1 MELDEYAEANRA
13 NWSERVAGHWEPDG
27 YDAPGFI
34 ADPARVSGVVRFDH
48 QYLGDVTGKTLLHL
62 QCHFGMDTLSWA
74 RLGAEVTGIDFSQ
87 EAIAAA
93 ERMSRE
99 SGTPGRFVVS
109 ELYETP
115 STLAGERFDVVY
127 TGVGALNWLPDIAAW
142 GEVVAEMLKPGGAL
156 YLREGHPVLWSLRFP
171 IEDPHDESLVVEYP
185 YFEVEEPLAWDEEES
200 YLGSAKVANTRTY
213 EWNHGIGEIM
223 TALLDQG
230 LEIELFEEH
239 RFLEWKGLH
248 HMVEGD
254 DGLWRLPE
262 HQGELVPLMYSLRA
276 RKKS

>member
-1 MELDEYAEANRA
+1 MELDKYGTANRA
-13 NWSERVAGHWEPDG
+13 NWSERVAGHWEPDA

-34 ADPARVSGVVRFDH
+34 ADPARVSGVVQFDH

-74 RLGAEVTGIDFSQ
+74 RLGAEVTGIDFSL
-87 EAIAAA
+87 EAVTAAQ
-93 ERMSRE
+93 RMSRE

-127 TGVGALNWLPDIAAW
+127 TGVGALNWLPDISAW
-142 GEVVAEMLKPGGAL
+142 GEVVAGMLKPGGAF
-156 YLREGHPVLWSLRFP
+156 YMREGHPVLWSLRFP

-185 YFEVEEPLAWDEEES
+185 YFEVEEPLAFDFEES
-200 YLGSAKVANTRTY
+200 YLGSAKVANARTY

-230 LEIELFEEH
+230 LEIDLFEEH

-254 DGLWRLPE
+254 DGRWRLPE
-262 HQGELVPLMYSLRA
+262 RQAELVPLMYSLRA

>member
-1 MELDEYAEANRA
+1 MELDEYGAANRA

-34 ADPARVSGVVRFDH
+34 ADPTRLTRTVRLDH
-48 QYLGDVTGKTLLHL
+48 EYLGDLAGRALLHL
-62 QCHFGMDTLSWA
+62 QCHFGEDTLSWA
-74 RLGAEVTGIDFSQ
+74 RLGAEVTGIDFSE

-99 SGTPGRFVVS
+99 SGTSGRFVVS

-115 STLAGERFDVVY
+115 STLAGEQFDVVY
-127 TGVGALNWLPDIAAW
+127 TGVGAVNWLRDIAAW
-142 GEVVAEMLKPGGAL
+142 GEVVAAMLKPGGVF
-156 YLREGHPVLWSLRFP
+156 YMREGHPVLWSLRFP
-171 IEDPHDESLVVEYP
+171 IEDPQDESLVVEYP
-185 YFEVEEPLAWDEEES
+185 YFETEEPLVWDEEES
-200 YLGSAKVANTRTY
+200 YLGSAKLANTRTY

-223 TALLDQG
+223 TSLLDQG
-230 LEIELFEEH
+230 LEIDLFEEH
-239 RFLEWKGLH
+239 RSLLWKGLH

-254 DGLWRLPE
+254 DGMWRLPE
-262 HQGELVPLMYSLRA
+262 HQADLAPLMYSLRA